1 MNKIKKITD
10 SKKRNTKI
18 FDIYHERVNRIS
30 DLIDKGYLEESVIL
44 IVTIFEVL
52 LENVFKMNSKYWFY
66 EKNSQYPSFSQFSNL
81 PTNDKVKYREKIRK
95 YLKTINRYDEYLRN
109 FYIYQG
115 IVTNP
120 EIHSLYFTIFDKDTD
135 KSIINFQNLT
145 EKYGARKAYLIF
157 YDIDIS
163 FFLDPDSKASQ
174 NKWRLLVKLVNER
187 HDIIHK
193 GTKTTLTRQE
203 ILQILESIE
212 YLKDHILMNIAAR
225 FFTDFHK
232 NVLDEN
238 SKSQISG
245 D

>member
-1 MNKIKKITD
+1 MNKNKK
-10 SKKRNTKI
+10 NTTI
-18 FDIYHERVNRIS
+18 FDIYRERANRIS
-30 DLIDKGYLEESVIL
+30 DLINKGYLDESVIL

-52 LENVFKMNSKYWFY
+52 LENVFKMNSKFWFY
-66 EKNSQYPSFSQFSNL
+66 EKTSQYPSFSQFSNL
-81 PTNDKVKYREKIRK
+81 STNDKVKYREKIRK

-120 EIHSLYFTIFDKDTD
+120 EVFSLYFTIFDKDTD

-163 FFLDPDSKASQ
+163 NFLDPDTQTSQ
-174 NKWRLLVKLVNER
+174 KKWRLLVKLVNER

-193 GTKTTLTRQE
+193 GAKTTLTRQE

-212 YLKDHILMNIAAR
+212 YLKEHILMDMTSRI
-225 FFTDFHK
+225 FTDIHK
-232 NVLDEN
+232 NVLDEI
-238 SKSQISG
+238 SKTQTT
-245 D
+245 DN